1 MTAGHNVTEDCESRS
16 NHQYAV
22 VVQDLATQW
31 LQSYPCKT
39 NSPQGTGKSSR
50 KFLEP
55 SEKPNVMNTD
65 NSVEFD
71 RACAELSWN
80 HCKSTPHR
88 SETNGIAER
97 AVRRIKEG
105 TFASGVAIR
114 LGRKMVGGFHGMLLL
129 SAERTRLF
137 FVKGRHH
144 LKGDVVKPETIFW
157 TIAANCVCRSSVPK
171 GESFPI
177 PLRFFDVVR
186 RTNTFLDVLL
196 ESRIDDSWNV
206 DGQLLWTSFT
216 QFTKNISRR
225 IHVVRREADKNSSN
239 IKA

>member
-1 MTAGHNVTEDCESRS
+1 MTAGHKVTENYESRS
-16 NHQYAV
+16 NHRCAV

-55 SEKPNVMNTD
+55 SEKPIVMNTD
-65 NSVEFD
+65 NYLEFGK
-71 RACAELSWN
+71 ASEELSWN

-88 SETNGIAER
+88 SETNGIADR

-105 TFASGVAIR
+105 TYASGVAIR

-137 FVKGRHH
+137 FCEE
-144 LKGDVVKPETIFW
+144 GDVENHSEGP
-157 TIAANCVCRSSVPK
+157 
-171 GESFPI
+171 
-177 PLRFFDVVR
+177 
-186 RTNTFLDVLL
+186 
-196 ESRIDDSWNV
+196 
-206 DGQLLWTSFT
+206 
-216 QFTKNISRR
+216 
-225 IHVVRREADKNSSN
+225 
-239 IKA
+239 